1 MMMYNKK
8 KALMHS
14 ILLYKNQEGH
24 VYPDSMVQNQQEN
37 LKYRDE
43 PRKHDLLFNFVEN
56 LKMYQTA

>member
-1 MMMYNKK
+1 
-8 KALMHS
+8 MHS

-37 LKYRDE
+37 LKYREE